1 MSIKEREEFINKKLR
16 EKDAS
21 IVADGVIC
29 EQEFLNARY
38 KIVYILKEVNGG
50 KSWDLRDFV
59 YEGGRPQTWDNIAR
73 WTEGILSWEKEFPW
87 SEMETDN
94 EQMAK
99 YLNREEDMGIENLRK
114 AKLSYKP
121 VQILEKY
128 IGTFK

>member
-1 MSIKEREEFINKKLR
+1 MSIKEREELLFQKLR

-59 YEGGRPQTWDNIAR
+59 YEGGRPQTWR
-73 WTEGILSWEKEFPW
+73 ILHAGRKEFCPGKKNFRGLRW
-87 SEMETDN
+87 RRTM
-94 EQMAK
+94 
-99 YLNREEDMGIENLRK
+99 NRD
-114 AKLSYKP
+114 A
-121 VQILEKY
+121 
-128 IGTFK
+128 